1 MCCHDNYILSS
12 DCDCECYWTYS
23 VLIDVTHHTTH
34 TAHTTHSS
42 THYTTHCHV
51 TARYHAGGP
60 LSIRGFGGYGIGPRA
75 PPSAPSSTESAQDA
89 ITGDAL
95 GGFARSTFLAT
106 LSVPINLKV
115 IDYLHD
121 RISMLVSVSTTCHI
135 MLPLFNRSVTF
146 EMKSLFNTTRYNAK
160 RYDKI

>member
-1 MCCHDNYILSS
+1 MS
-12 DCDCECYWTYS
+12 
-23 VLIDVTHHTTH
+23 HTTPH
-34 TAHTTHSS
+34 TLHTPHIQHIQHTQHN
-42 THYTTHCHV
+42 TTHCHV

-75 PPSAPSSTESAQDA
+75 PPSGPSSTELAQDA

-115 IDYLHD
+115 IYCRLHD
-121 RISMLVSVSTTCHI
+121 RISVHRSDAITCYT
-135 MLPLFNRSVTF
+135 MLPLCSRTVTF
-146 EMKSLFNTTRYNAK
+146 ETKSLSDTTRCDAMRCGAV
-160 RYDKI
+160 RYDTTR